1 MSIRPPPPNGFF
13 LSAATPGATTA
24 DADADAVSDADV
36 DAETDADGSVVM
48 VSFAVVAGG
57 NDDDGGNDGGDEEMG
72 LDFTATSVRGFER
85 ESRRLVVVVVL
96 VLVEGLGDVIV
107 LLS

>member
-13 LSAATPGATTA
+13 LSAVITGAITA
-24 DADADAVSDADV
+24 DADADA
-36 DAETDADGSVVM
+36 DADGSVVL
-48 VSFAVVAGG
+48 VSFAVVAGD
-57 NDDDGGNDGGDEEMG
+57 NDDDGGNDGGGEEMG
-72 LDFTATSVRGFER
+72 LDFAAISVRGFER

-96 VLVEGLGDVIV
+96 ALVESLGDIIV